1 MAQPETVWT
10 HDDDVQRTMT
20 WIATV
25 EHLETVSD
33 ATLAELLMEHVW
45 ALSPL
50 KTLQNDLVAEAIAR
64 LRGER

>member
-10 HDDDVQRTMT
+10 DNDVQRTMT

-33 ATLAELLMEHVW
+33 AALAELL
-45 ALSPL
+45 L
-50 KTLQNDLVAEAIAR
+50 
-64 LRGER
+64 